1 MSISYMFVN
10 EQRKGDLKQVET
22 ILKTQKDALTEKLME
37 FVRDHPHMS
46 DTVDGAIFELDHC
59 LAFQSMDVYQE
70 EHVIGVSTARGFQWR
85 EENGFA
91 RLQDVKNFLAEN
103 TGYAIQNDSGAK
115 IAFSDFERMINSRN

>member
-10 EQRKGDLKQVET
+10 EQRKEDLKQVET
-22 ILKTQKDALTEKLME
+22 ILKDQKDALTEKLME
-37 FVRDHPHMS
+37 FVRDHPHMR

-115 IAFSDFERMINSRN
+115 IAFSDFERMINGRN